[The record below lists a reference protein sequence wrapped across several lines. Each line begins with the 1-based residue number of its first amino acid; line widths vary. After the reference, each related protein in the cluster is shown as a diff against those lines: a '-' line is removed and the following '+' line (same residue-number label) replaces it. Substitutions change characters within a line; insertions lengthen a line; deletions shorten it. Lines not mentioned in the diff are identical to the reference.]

1 MTDHLKNT
9 TEQEFIEEH
18 ERLED
23 VLKATAYS
31 RKKQMTDKLQFKN
44 RLLDLFEIALLNANE
59 NPKLITAILK
69 KTPQIINRLCISSKF
84 NFLNTARIISLVQKF
99 VESLEVKAL
108 VENHKEIDEVLGTIF
123 NIMVYKKSKQNLK
136 PLLKI
141 VFGLLKVENA
151 KIKKVLVKNLD
162 ILMNFIQRGKNID
175 KVLFSFEK
183 ILDMSQEIFK
193 LKFEELMNVL
203 AKTKNRFFIEHFLDY
218 CSSYFQKNR
227 IEGDDFSVILDKHI
241 LSIYNNLKTN
251 KLIDEEK
258 TDKKEKKVRGKLV
271 KLIKS
276 LNNTDKETYGNMRM
290 ILGKL
295 E

>member
-1 MTDHLKNT
+1 MTELLQNT

-23 VLKATAYS
+23 VLKANAYS

-59 NPKLITAILK
+59 NPKLVSSILK
-69 KTPQIINRLCISSKF
+69 KTPQIINRICLSTKF
-84 NFLNTARIISLVQKF
+84 NFINTARVISLVQRF
-99 VESLEVKAL
+99 IEALEVEAL
-108 VENHKEIDEVLGTIF
+108 LENHKEIDEVLSTIF
-123 NIMVYKKSKQNLK
+123 NVMVYKKSKQNLK
-136 PLLKI
+136 PLQKI
-141 VFGLLKVENA
+141 VFRLIKVENA
-151 KIKKVLVKNLD
+151 KIKKIAVKNLD

-183 ILDMSQEIFK
+183 ILDTNQEIFK

-203 AKTKNRFFIEHFLDY
+203 GKTKNKFFIEHFLDY

-227 IEGDDFSVILDKHI
+227 VEGSTFAEILDKHI
-241 LSIYNNLKTN
+241 LSIYNNLKTH
-251 KLIDEEK
+251 KLVEEEK
-258 TDKKEKKVRGKLV
+258 AEKREKKVKS
-271 KLIKS
+271 KLIKFVKN
-276 LNNTDKETYGNMRM
+276 LYNNEADKYSNMRM
-290 ILGKL
+290 ILSKL